1 MTQSQLLLRLQDVD
15 LELMRAERV
24 LQSKMQ
30 LKKMEQFDRAE
41 RKLEK
46 NALKV
51 RVLRKDLEIE
61 LEDNREEAEK
71 IRKIVAEVQENFTQK
86 EKTEHSVRELQAHL
100 THLAKRLEKLEF
112 QSKGLKEKLEQAK
125 AAEKNADLLNEK
137 LAAEKAALQA
147 RIDDDSAEIRAVMD
161 KLNEERKEIV
171 EQIKPELLEEY
182 NRCSKKYGGLAVEQL
197 KSNKP
202 SICNVKL
209 QPSIYHDVITSDKEV
224 IECPYCKRMLVVFK
238 DEH

>member
-1 MTQSQLLLRLQDVD
+1 MSQSQLLLRLQEVD

-24 LQSKMQ
+24 LQAKMQ

-41 RKLEK
+41 RKLAK

-61 LEDNREEAEK
+61 LEDNHAEAEK
-71 IRKIVAEVQENFTQK
+71 LRTIVAEVQENFAQK
-86 EKTEHSVRELQAHL
+86 EESERSVRELQAHL

-112 QSKGLKEKLEQAK
+112 LSKGLNEKLEQAR
-125 AAEKNADLLNEK
+125 AAEKNADLLTEK

-147 RIDDDSAEIRAVMD
+147 RIDEDSADVRQAMD
-161 KLNEERKEIV
+161 KLNEERKTIV
-171 EQIKPELLEEY
+171 EKLNPELLDEY
-182 NRCSKKYGGLAVEQL
+182 ERCSKKYGGLAVEQL

-209 QPSIYHDVITSDKEV
+209 QPSLYHDVVTSEKDV
-224 IECPYCKRMLVVFK
+224 IECPYCKRMLVVVK
-238 DEH
+238 EEN